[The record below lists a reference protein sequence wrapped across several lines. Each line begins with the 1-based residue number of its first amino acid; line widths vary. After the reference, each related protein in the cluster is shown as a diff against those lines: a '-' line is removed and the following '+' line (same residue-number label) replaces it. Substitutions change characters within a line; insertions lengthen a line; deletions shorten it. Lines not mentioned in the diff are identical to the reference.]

1 MYEPAFVVT
10 VESTDILLE
19 IVQIGSAMK
28 AFVVVAAMK
37 WMKWMN
43 MIRLT
48 TIIGHRI
55 IGPV

>member
-37 WMKWMN
+37 
-43 MIRLT
+43 
-48 TIIGHRI
+48 
-55 IGPV
+55 